1 MKNNSRKKQLWLQL
15 AVITGIIIAIN
26 IISSIYYQRIDLTN
40 DHRYTLSE
48 PTKKL
53 VKGVND
59 IVFVKVYLEGKDMQ
73 RDMRRLRDATHE
85 MLDEF
90 RAIAGDKIQYEF
102 IDPAAKKDAKERD
115 EFYKILNGK
124 GLQPVEVGEQDN
136 ESASERIYWPGAI
149 ISYGNREIAVQ
160 LMQQEVSSAS
170 TDDKNADQVNKSIIG
185 LEYALANGIRKIFIT
200 DLNKPK
206 IAFIQ
211 GHGELPEYRIKSIE
225 DALKQYYRVDFV
237 NLPEYKAAAY
247 DTVQKKYV
255 YRLDGYEAII
265 IAKPDSTFNEVEK
278 YKIDQYIMRGGK
290 VLWLIDPLFADLD
303 SLKGGQEITHNYPL
317 NIIDDLLFTYGV
329 RLNYNLVQDLNC
341 QYIPT
346 ISSAYGSQNKAE
358 LHKWPYY
365 PVVTPSSDHP
375 IVNNLNAIWFRFAS
389 TIDTL
394 NGKHNINVQKTI
406 LLQTSPQTRI
416 VLNPARISLDLIGNI
431 DPKLYFHGPQNL
443 AVLLE
448 GSFESAYKN
457 RIPPGEQKG
466 AYGVYKDVSPYTSM
480 IVVSDGDVIKNEVNF
495 SKGIVYPLGFD
506 PYTNATFGNQDFML
520 NCIDYLADKTGL
532 ITVRAKNIK
541 IRLLDVAKVKDEK
554 LYWQIMNM
562 VVPILAL
569 AFFGIIYNYV
579 RRRRFTD

>member
-1 MKNNSRKKQLWLQL
+1 MKKNSRKKQLWLQL
-15 AVITGIIIAIN
+15 AVITGIIIAVN

-59 IVFVKVYLEGKDMQ
+59 IVFVKVYLEGNDMQ
-73 RDMRRLRDATHE
+73 RDMRRLRDATRE

-136 ESASERIYWPGAI
+136 ESASERLYWPGAI

-160 LMQQEVSSAS
+160 FMQQEVASAA
-170 TDDKNADQVNKSIIG
+170 TDDRNSDQVNKSIIG
-185 LEYALANGIRKIFIT
+185 LEYALANGIRKLFIT
-200 DLNKPK
+200 EIQKPK

-211 GHGELPEYRIKSIE
+211 GHGELPEYRVKSIE
-225 DALKQYYRVDFV
+225 DALKQYYSVDFV

-255 YRLDGYEAII
+255 YRLDGYKAII
-265 IAKPDSTFNEVEK
+265 IAKPDSTFSEVEK
-278 YKIDQYIMRGGK
+278 YKIDQYVMRGGK

-346 ISSAYGSQNKAE
+346 ITSAYGSQNTAK
-358 LHKWPYY
+358 LRLWPYY
-365 PVVTPSSDHP
+365 PVVTPTSDHP

-394 NGKHNINVQKTI
+394 NGKHNTNVQKTI

-416 VLNPARISLDLIGNI
+416 VLNPARISLDLIGNV
-431 DPKLYFHGPQNL
+431 DSKLYFHGPQNL

-457 RIPPGEQKG
+457 RIPPGEQRG
-466 AYGVYKDVSPYTSM
+466 VYGVYKDVSPYTSM
-480 IVVSDGDVIKNEVNF
+480 IVVSDGDVIKNEVNY
-495 SKGIVYPLGFD
+495 SKGIIYPLGFD
-506 PYTNATFGNQDFML
+506 PYTNATFGNQDFLL
-520 NCIDYLADKTGL
+520 NCIDYLADKDGL

-541 IRLLDVAKVKDEK
+541 IRLLDAAKVKDEK

-569 AFFGIIYNYV
+569 AFFGIVYNYV